1 MNVRPL
7 RLIAGPRDRLP
18 MVRVPLLDD
27 LHHLAERRGER
38 IAAVDHDTM
47 TLLGAIGIY
56 PGRDEGGPFYRL
68 DRIDVLPAYKGM
80 GIDAFLMEQAG
91 AYLQERHVT
100 RLTFGTS
107 PLLTANAELYVI
119 QFGTR
124 YRWREGA
131 RTPAGQPWPYVACEC
146 DFDDPLAR
154 PLDMLEEDVAARS
167 VLDWVEGHPVPRPPA
182 AYSGPLSVLLPD
194 LDGESLAGAEERDPS
209 YLPLLYDVFH
219 TLHVHGYGFAWF
231 DRLSDPRNGPGNPTC
246 YYIMKR
252 VVSF

>member
-27 LHHLAERRGER
+27 LHRLAERRGER
-38 IAAVDHDTM
+38 IAAVDYDTM
-47 TLLGAIGIY
+47 TLLGTIGIY
-56 PGRDEGGPFYRL
+56 PDRDEGGPFYHL
-68 DRIDVLPAYKGM
+68 DHIDVLPVYKGK

-91 AYLQERHVT
+91 AYLREHHAA
-100 RLTFGTS
+100 RLKFGTS
-107 PLLTANAELYVI
+107 PLLTGNAELYVI

-124 YRWREGA
+124 YRWREGT
-131 RTPAGQPWPYVACEC
+131 RTPGGQPWPYVSCEC

-154 PLDMLEEDVAARS
+154 PLDMREEEVAARS
-167 VLDWVEGHPVPRPPA
+167 VLDWVDGRPAPRPRV

-194 LDGESLAGAEERDPS
+194 LDGEDLAAAEERDPS
-209 YLPLLYDVFH
+209 FLPLLFDVFH
-219 TLHVHGYGFAWF
+219 TLHVHGYRFAWF
-231 DRLSDPRNGPGNPTC
+231 DRLTDAKGEPGCPSC
-246 YYIMKR
+246 YYIMNR